1 MYKPFTFVANVLGL
15 SFVRLDVILK
25 YWTKSASFILNVA
38 HHFHNKHQRRT
49 IAVLFFSY
57 RACSIRTLLN
67 NCVRCNET
75 FQPAN
80 AAIFRPSLHQHIYFA
95 VLHSAFCR
103 AIDRRLCRTE
113 KWKISSSWHYYTFS
127 FKLCSIYISQMW
139 NSTQGT
145 DIW

>member
-25 YWTKSASFILNVA
+25 YWTKSASFINNVA
-38 HHFHNKHQRRT
+38 HHFHNEHQRRT
-49 IAVLFFSY
+49 IAVLFSY

-67 NCVRCNET
+67 DCVRCNET

-95 VLHSAFCR
+95 VLHSAFAEQLTAVC
-103 AIDRRLCRTE
+103 AEQKNGKYL
-113 KWKISSSWHYYTFS
+113 
-127 FKLCSIYISQMW
+127 LP
-139 NSTQGT
+139 GT
-145 DIW
+145 TTRFIF